1 LVGDPLAEHT
11 ERLQI
16 GGLLATAE
24 KEQLFGRV
32 QRFERS
38 NTQKGW
44 CDPRHDAR
52 GLLPFPKDWDR
63 RERDDRE

>member
-16 GGLLATAE
+16 GWLLATAE

-32 QRFERS
+32 QGFEGS
-38 NTQKGW
+38 NAQKGW

-52 GLLPFPKDWDR
+52 GFAPFP
-63 RERDDRE
+63 